1 MMHEKKKEEDKEEG
15 KEARE
20 KKIIRKK
27 EMRGT
32 GMKRGMGEKDKFI
45 KRGGRERYKN
55 ELKRDDHRE
64 KEGKNKKEKKEE
76 KKVLFDGKAFG
87 VASSGGINRSKG
99 KLFGR
104 RVTSRYL
111 LFSRIYT
118 YTHMCMRFYLAVLGD
133 VAG

>member
-1 MMHEKKKEEDKEEG
+1 MT
-15 KEARE
+15 
-20 KKIIRKK
+20 IVRKK
-27 EMRGT
+27 EKIKK
-32 GMKRGMGEKDKFI
+32 KR
-45 KRGGRERYKN
+45 
-55 ELKRDDHRE
+55 
-64 KEGKNKKEKKEE
+64 KEE

>member
-1 MMHEKKKEEDKEEG
+1 MSRKEMTIMREKEKIKKKKKEE
-15 KEARE
+15 
-20 KKIIRKK
+20 
-27 EMRGT
+27 
-32 GMKRGMGEKDKFI
+32 KR
-45 KRGGRERYKN
+45 
-55 ELKRDDHRE
+55 
-64 KEGKNKKEKKEE
+64 
-76 KKVLFDGKAFG
+76 VLFDGKAFG